1 MVSELYSKVHNYFQ
15 CVAKKRKLA
24 YHSAMTK
31 DQAIELAGTSMALA
45 KMLGIQRQAVSQW
58 GDEIPQARLWQLK
71 VLRPEWFKK
80 SKVSKQVLP
89 VIE

>member
-1 MVSELYSKVHNYFQ
+1 MVN
-15 CVAKKRKLA
+15 LA
-24 YHSAMTK
+24 YHHSMTK
-31 DQAIELAGTSMALA
+31 TQAIELAGTAFALA

-80 SKVSKQVLP
+80 SKLSKQVSP
-89 VIE
+89 VVE

>member
-1 MVSELYSKVHNYFQ
+1 M
-15 CVAKKRKLA
+15 KK
-24 YHSAMTK
+24 T
-31 DQAIELAGTSMALA
+31 QAIELAGTAFALA

-80 SKVSKQVLP
+80 SKISKAKTLAV
-89 VIE
+89 E